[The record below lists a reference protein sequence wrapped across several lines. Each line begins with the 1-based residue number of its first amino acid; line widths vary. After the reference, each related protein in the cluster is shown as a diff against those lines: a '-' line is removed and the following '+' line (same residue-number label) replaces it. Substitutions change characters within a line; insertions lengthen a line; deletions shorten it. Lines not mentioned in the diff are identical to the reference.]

1 MPDWKQEIKK
11 RLASLKLAPAREA
24 EIVEELEQHLD
35 DRYEELIANGASDEQ
50 AVRAAL
56 DELSDN
62 ELFARELRRIERP
75 VSAEPVVLGT
85 RRINMIADLRQDL
98 RYAVRAIRKQPGFA
112 AVAVL
117 TLGLG
122 IGPITAILTL
132 AHAVLLKPLPFKEP
146 ERLVRVWKNAN
157 NSVSVPDFVEW
168 RDQNQTCEQM
178 GTFSLYSVFNLVGEG
193 EPEAIQGSV
202 VSADML
208 TALGVEPLLGRL
220 FLPDEDKPGAS
231 PAMVLSHTLWQQ
243 RFNGDPNIIGR
254 QLTFNAQPYTVVG
267 VMPKGF
273 EFPIDVTGTRLWAT
287 DVFDPNDP
295 TTPRGN
301 NFLNVVARLKPGVS
315 REQAQTNLQTI
326 LEPQY
331 PNPVPVSLMSLHEQ
345 LVGDTRTPLLVL
357 LGAIAFVL
365 LIACANVANLLVIR
379 SAARQK
385 EVAVRIAL
393 GASQFRLFRQLL
405 TESVLLAT
413 IGGVLGLLLA
423 FFSLDLLIGFSPVR
437 IPRLEEVGID
447 ASVLGF
453 LSLIV
458 LLTGLVFG
466 TLSSFRL
473 SERDLREALK
483 EGTGRATSGRSRQR
497 LRSALVIAEIAL
509 SLVLLVG
516 MGLMLRSFFKLRA
529 VDPGFRSEGVLCVNV
544 MLPPSRYPERNQR
557 ADFIRQTLERME
569 ALPQVRSVGSAA
581 FNTWTMGISSRRF
594 AIEGLPL
601 PEPGHEN
608 FANYISA
615 SPEYFRTL
623 SIPLIA
629 GRAFT
634 LRDDLQAPGVAII
647 NQALAHRFFP
657 GEEAIGKRIRFY
669 STRDPQPPWLEIVG
683 VVSDV
688 KQISLDSEQRPE
700 IYVPH
705 AQGAHPALTFF
716 LRTDQDPLSLTSAA
730 KSAIQ
735 AVDKDQPV
743 AWLTTLDQ
751 VLAGSVSSRR
761 GLMFLLGVFAVIA
774 VMLAA
779 VGIYGVISH
788 SVSQRTH
795 EIGIRMALGARP
807 VDVLKLVVRQGLVLV
822 VIGVGAGL
830 VGATALTRVLS
841 SLLFGVSAT
850 DPFVFTGVGLTL
862 VIVALLA
869 CYIPARRATRVD
881 PCVALRCE

>member
-1 MPDWKQEIKK
+1 MPEWKLEIRK

-24 EIVEELEQHLD
+24 EIIEELEQHLD
-35 DRYEELIANGASDEQ
+35 DRYAELIAGGASEEQ

-56 DELSDN
+56 DELSDS
-62 ELFARELRRIERP
+62 ELFARELRRVERP
-75 VSAEPVVLGT
+75 VGAEPVILGT
-85 RRINMIADLRQDL
+85 RRINMVADLRQDL
-98 RYAVRAIRKQPGFA
+98 RYSVRTIRKQPGFA
-112 AVAVL
+112 AIAVL

-122 IGPITAILTL
+122 IGPITAIFTL

-146 ERLVRVWKNAN
+146 ERLIRVWKNAN

-178 GTFSLYSVFNLVGEG
+178 GTFQIYSVFNLIGEG

-208 TALGVEPLLGRL
+208 TMLGVEPLMGRL

-254 QLTFNAQPYTVVG
+254 HLTFNAQPYTVVG

-315 REQAQTNLQTI
+315 IEQAQTNLQTI

-405 TESVLLAT
+405 TESLLLAT
-413 IGGVLGLLLA
+413 IGGALGLLLA
-423 FFSLDLLIGFSPVR
+423 FLSLDLLIGFSPMR
-437 IPRLEEVGID
+437 IPRVEGVGID

-497 LRSALVIAEIAL
+497 LRSALVVAEIAL

-529 VDPGFRSEGVLCVNV
+529 VDPGFRSEGVLCINV
-544 MLPPSRYPERNQR
+544 MLPQSRYPERNQR

-581 FNTWTMGISSRRF
+581 YNTWTMGVSSRRF

-634 LRDDLQAPGVAII
+634 SRDDIQAPGVAII
-647 NQALAHRFFP
+647 NQALARRFFP
-657 GEEAIGKRIRFY
+657 EEEAIGKRIRFY
-669 STRDPQPPWLEIVG
+669 STRDPQPPWLEVVG
-683 VVSDV
+683 VVNDV

-716 LRTDQDPLSLTSAA
+716 VRTDKDPLSLTSAA

-807 VDVLKLVVRQGLVLV
+807 MDVLKLVVRQGLALV
-822 VIGVGAGL
+822 VIGVGTGLAGA
-830 VGATALTRVLS
+830 VVLTRVLS
-841 SLLFGVSAT
+841 SLLFGVTAT
-850 DPFVFTGVGLTL
+850 DAVTFVSVSLILTA
-862 VIVALLA
+862 VALLA
-869 CYIPARRATRVD
+869 CYVPARRATKVD
-881 PCVALRCE
+881 PMVALRHE